1 MKIKRVFLMV
11 LDSFGIGGAIDALEY
26 GDLGADT
33 LKTVSKSPKF
43 KMENMRDMGL
53 FNIDG
58 VDVYPDTGDP
68 KAAYARLL
76 ERSRGKDTT
85 TGHWEIAGVISK
97 RAFPVYPEGFPKEII
112 EEFREKTKRGV
123 LCNKPYS
130 GTDVIRDF
138 GKEHIKTGKLIV
150 YTSADSVFQIAA
162 HEDVVNVQ
170 ELYEYCRI
178 ARDILSGEHAV
189 ARVIARPF
197 AGDYPDFYRT
207 SGRHD
212 FSLTP
217 PKTVLDIMKESGLS
231 VIGVGKIFDIFAG
244 KGITEHVYTKD
255 NKEGIERTLEF
266 LDKDFTGLCFV
277 NLVDFDMKY
286 GHRNDTEGYAEA
298 LSYFDKRL
306 PEITE
311 KLKDNDILIIT
322 ADHGCD
328 PGFPGTD
335 HTREDVPLLV
345 FGKAIK
351 PINLGKLDGFSA
363 IGKTILD
370 IFSLEGD
377 ISGESF
383 LENILTR

>member
-11 LDSFGIGGAIDALEY
+11 LDSFGIGGAIDAKEY

-33 LKTVSKSPKF
+33 LKTVSKSKNF
-43 KMENMRDMGL
+43 RMENIKKMGL

-58 VDVYPDTGDP
+58 VDVCTGDLEP
-68 KAAYARLL
+68 TASYARLS
-76 ERSRGKDTT
+76 EVSKGKDTT

-97 RAFPVYPEGFPKEII
+97 KPFPVYPEGFPEEII
-112 EEFREKTKRGV
+112 EDFQEKTGRGV

-130 GTDVIRDF
+130 GTEVIKDF
-138 GKEHIKTGKLIV
+138 GEEHIKSTKLIV

-162 HEDVVNVQ
+162 HEDIV
-170 ELYEYCRI
+170 ELEKLYEYCRI
-178 ARDILSGEHAV
+178 ARDILSDEHAV

-197 AGDYPDFYRT
+197 KGDFPNFYRT

-217 PKTVLDIMKESGLS
+217 PETMLDIMKENGLS
-231 VIGVGKIFDIFAG
+231 VIGVGKIFDIFSG

-255 NKEGIERTLEF
+255 NQEGIDKTLEF
-266 LDKDFTGLCFV
+266 LDKDFTGLCFI

-286 GHRNDTEGYAEA
+286 GHRNDIDGYAEA
-298 LSYFDKRL
+298 LSYFDKKL
-306 PEITE
+306 PEITG
-311 KLKDNDILIIT
+311 KLRDDDILIIT

-328 PGFPGTD
+328 PGFCGTD
-335 HTREDVPLLV
+335 HTREDVPMLV
-345 FGKAIK
+345 FGKSIK
-351 PINLGKLDGFSA
+351 TVNLGEIEGFSA

-370 IFSLEGD
+370 MFSLEGD